1 MINDDLMGFNR
12 DLMGIN
18 GDHRHEC
25 WLKHVKTVIFWGAG
39 VPIGF
44 IQGPRRENHGKIMGG
59 LSCNVYG
66 RVYLQCCICFQLLG
80 MFQYK
85 M

>member
-25 WLKHVKTVIFWGAG
+25 WLKHVKTVIFGGAG

-44 IQGPRRENHGKIMGG
+44 IQGPRRENHGG
-59 LSCNVYG
+59 VE
-66 RVYLQCCICFQLLG
+66 LQRLREGIPAMLHLFPVAWDVSI
-80 MFQYK
+80 
-85 M
+85 

>member
-25 WLKHVKTVIFWGAG
+25 WLKHVKTVIFGGAG

-44 IQGPRRENHGKIMGG
+44 IQGPRRENHGGVELQRLREG
-59 LSCNVYG
+59 YTCNVAFVSSCLG
-66 RVYLQCCICFQLLG
+66 CFNI
-80 MFQYK
+80 K
-85 M
+85 CNI